1 MSDSLR
7 LYPLF
12 SPEAFDWPLPSDSVT
27 FCYFFSQSDLDS
39 VPILHSQGA
48 LQLTS
53 QHRPTTFLISIYVG
67 AEQDS
72 GFEWVEDK
80 GLGSAV
86 FWLGTEGLEG
96 EVGQRL
102 GVQETPQFLVV
113 VGDRVDQRLSTFP
126 EDLRTLIPPEAIPA
140 EITERVTYASMA
152 AYLQGEDTTQVSEA
166 FNDIA
171 RSNPQM
177 SLRGVSTVIT
187 LLSDRYQLDLS
198 EAVQWFASPRYGS
211 EDLEDIIDINNV
223 TEDMFKRRVRNFC
236 LYKVSAGS
244 SPHEDPPAGFEEAA
258 PVEIG
263 PGHYEELKALLAKVS
278 GFFGNR
284 GKTVKREPVQA
295 DPRDAQIMHLT
306 LSLSEKDALIQ
317 RLQRELEDRN
327 KEIASLRVKSQPPP
341 PASPAAPSKT
351 PKSSGSHLSI
361 PTAQSAPPVSAPTE
375 TLAVAVPKDEFDF
388 WKYGQ
393 EEEWD
398 TAQAHPP
405 KFEEIA
411 AAKGLWIVTA
421 ETQGIGPSIKDLR
434 MLKQQA
440 KSRKGALPPLS
451 NAPAGPERR
460 VGSHLGAKKTKPM
473 EKVFGSAGKL
483 VAGKG

>member
-7 LYPLF
+7 LYRIF
-12 SPEAFDWPLPSDSVT
+12 SSEAFDWPLPSDSVT
-27 FCYFFSQSDLDS
+27 FCYFFSHSDLDS
-39 VPILHSQGA
+39 VPKLHSQGA

-53 QHRPTTFLISIYVG
+53 HSLPTTFLISVYVG
-67 AEQDS
+67 PEQDT
-72 GFEWVEDK
+72 GFEWVEEK
-80 GLGSAV
+80 ELGSAV
-86 FWLGTEGLEG
+86 FWIGTEGLEA
-96 EVGQRL
+96 EVCQRL
-102 GVQETPQFLVV
+102 GVQETPLFLVI
-113 VGDRVDQRLSTFP
+113 VGDQVSQRLSTFP
-126 EDLRTLIPPEAIPA
+126 EDLRTLIPSEAVPA

-152 AYLQGEDTTQVSEA
+152 VYLQGEDTAQVTDA

-177 SLRGVSTVIT
+177 SLRGVSAVIAI
-187 LLSDRYQLDLS
+187 LSDRYGLDLS
-198 EAVQWFASPRYGS
+198 EAVAWFASPRYGS
-211 EDLEDIIDINNV
+211 EDFEDVIDISNI
-223 TEDMFKRRVRNFC
+223 TEDMFKRRIRNFC
-236 LYKVSAGS
+236 LYKANADQSPQEEQSALK
-244 SPHEDPPAGFEEAA
+244 EAE

-263 PGHYEELKALLAKVS
+263 PGNYEELRAILASVS
-278 GFFGNR
+278 GFFGKWR
-284 GKTVKREPVQA
+284 KSVKREEQVQV
-295 DPRDAQIMHLT
+295 DTRDEQIRNLT
-306 LSLSEKDALIQ
+306 LSVSRKDALIEQ
-317 RLQRELEDRN
+317 LQRELEDRN
-327 KEIASLRVKSQPPP
+327 IEIAALRVKSQPPP
-341 PASPAAPSKT
+341 PSQVLPTP
-351 PKSSGSHLSI
+351 PKSSGSHLSL
-361 PTAQSAPPVSAPTE
+361 PTVQSAPPVSGPVE

-398 TAQAHPP
+398 TAQTHPP
-405 KFEEIA
+405 KFEDIA

-440 KSRKGALPPLS
+440 KTRKGALPPLP
-451 NAPAGPERR
+451 NAPTGPERR